1 MQSVRKDGHFLL
13 AALVLLAGLW
23 GTTPRA
29 LAGNLTQEAPPVYI
43 YFFWGDG
50 CPHCAQAKPFLQELE
65 QRYPNVQVEPFEV
78 WYVPDNQALFQQMAT
93 AHGFQPRYVPTIFIG
108 DRQWEGFSDA
118 LRAEIEA
125 YVKACVETGCPD
137 AGVGVIPGHELQP
150 TPTLALSPASEI
162 EVCSADSDTCGDTE
176 VASGDHPTTL
186 YFFYVQ
192 SCHRCVQAKPFVA
205 DLAERY
211 PHLTVRTF
219 EISYSPQNREYFV
232 EMARAFGVEAHGV
245 PAIFVGERA
254 WEGFTKDIGA
264 QIEAQVVSCLTSGC
278 PDIGAPVV
286 GPDVIVSSGGA
297 GSLEKHVL
305 PDASANNIITLP
317 FIGAV
322 DLGAQSLWVSTA
334 LIAIVDGFNP
344 CSLWVLS
351 ILIALTLR
359 TGSRKKIFIIGLTFI
374 TVTALV
380 YVLFIA
386 GLFTML
392 TFVSFL
398 GWIQVA
404 VSLLALF
411 FAIINIKDYFW
422 YKEGLS
428 FTIDDAQ
435 KPGLYKRMRRVM
447 QAGDS
452 LGALLLA
459 TVGLGVGVS
468 LVEFSCTAG
477 FPVLWTNLVAA
488 QRVTPL
494 TFALLLLLYMVIYQ
508 LDELGIFL
516 AAVITLH
523 VSKLEEKHGRIL
535 KLIGGTL
542 MLTLAAVMLF
552 KPALMNDLL
561 SSVLIFGAAFG
572 AALLVLLV
580 HRVIL
585 PRFGIVIGTELTHCG
600 SRKRGSATGNGNHK
614 SDRAC

>member
-1 MQSVRKDGHFLL
+1 MKKLYTL
-13 AALVLLAGLW
+13 ALCLVLFLGLSFGVAGR
-23 GTTPRA
+23 TVATP
-29 LAGNLTQEAPPVYI
+29 LPQTQTPVYI

-50 CPHCAQAKPFLQELE
+50 CPHCAQAKPFLQELA
-65 QRYPNVQVEPFEV
+65 QRYPNVQVESFEV
-78 WYVPDNQALFQQMAT
+78 WYVPDNQALFQLMAA
-93 AHGFQPRYVPTIFIG
+93 AHNFEPRYVPTIFIG
-108 DRQWEGFSDA
+108 GRQWEGFSDA

-137 AGVGVIPGHELQP
+137 AGAGIVPGHAVATETPAASEVCNAEATECDAAEDGHTLPGPPSTAGTRAVVVALFYGDAGCLQCDANKENPVTERGLQALRFLEELDDQYQP
-150 TPTLALSPASEI
+150 LEVKTYEVWLSPANAARLRDIAKRYGVAEAEVPVIFAGDRVWQGFDAEIAQDLQVYVEHCLDVGCSGPLDTMVSE
-162 EVCSADSDTCGDTE
+162 
-176 VASGDHPTTL
+176 
-186 YFFYVQ
+186 
-192 SCHRCVQAKPFVA
+192 
-205 DLAERY
+205 
-211 PHLTVRTF
+211 
-219 EISYSPQNREYFV
+219 SPQAAVPV
-232 EMARAFGVEAHGV
+232 ETA
-245 PAIFVGERA
+245 
-254 WEGFTKDIGA
+254 
-264 QIEAQVVSCLTSGC
+264 LTGQPS
-278 PDIGAPVV
+278 
-286 GPDVIVSSGGA
+286 
-297 GSLEKHVL
+297 ETT
-305 PDASANNIITLP
+305 ITIPLL
-317 FIGAV
+317 GAV
-322 DLGAQSLWVSTA
+322 DLGALSLWVSTA

-392 TFVSFL
+392 TFVRFL
-398 GWIQVA
+398 GWIQAA

-411 FAIINIKDYFW
+411 FAAINIKDYFW

-435 KPGLYKRMRRVM
+435 KPGLYKRMRRVL

-459 TVGLGVGVS
+459 TVGLAVGVS

-488 QRVTPL
+488 QAVTPL

-508 LDELGIFL
+508 IDELGIFL
-516 AAVITLH
+516 AAVITLR

-542 MLTLAAVMLF
+542 MLTLAAVMLI
-552 KPALMNDLL
+552 KPALMNDLG
-561 SSVLIFGAAFG
+561 SSVIIFGVAFG
-572 AALLVLLV
+572 AALLVLLA

-585 PRFGIVIGTELTHCG
+585 PRLGVRIGTETL
-600 SRKRGSATGNGNHK
+600 
-614 SDRAC
+614 D

>member
-1 MQSVRKDGHFLL
+1 MQFLKRYTRFLL
-13 AALVLLAGLW
+13 AALILLAGLW

-29 LAGNLTQEAPPVYI
+29 LAGDLAQETPPVYI
-43 YFFWGDG
+43 YLFWGDG
-50 CPHCAQAKPFLQELE
+50 CPHCAQAKPFLQELS
-65 QRYPNVQVEPFEV
+65 QRYPTVQVESFEV
-78 WYVPDNQALFQQMAT
+78 WYVPDNQALFQQMTA
-93 AHGFQPRYVPTIFIG
+93 AHGFEPRYVPTIFIG
-108 DRQWEGFSDA
+108 EQHWEGFSDE

-125 YVKACVETGCPD
+125 SVKACVETGCPD
-137 AGVGVIPGHELQP
+137 AGVGVIPGHTLQPTP
-150 TPTLALSPASEI
+150 TPTLALSPSSEI

-176 VASGDHPTTL
+176 VAAGDHPTTL
-186 YFFYVQ
+186 YLFYVQ
-192 SCHRCVQAKPFVA
+192 SCNRCVQAKPFVA
-205 DLAERY
+205 ELAERY
-211 PHLTVRTF
+211 PNLTVRTF
-219 EISYSPQNREYFV
+219 EISYSPQNRVYFV

-264 QIEAQVVSCLTSGC
+264 QIEAQVVACLTNGC

-286 GPDVIVSSGGA
+286 GPDVIVSSGSTA
-297 GSLEKHVL
+297 SLEKHVP

-317 FIGAV
+317 LIGAV

-392 TFVSFL
+392 TFVRFL
-398 GWIQVA
+398 GWIQAA

-411 FAIINIKDYFW
+411 FAAVNIKDYFW

-447 QAGDS
+447 QASDS

-488 QRVTPL
+488 QAVTPL

-508 LDELGIFL
+508 IDELGIFL
-516 AAVITLH
+516 AAVITLRA
-523 VSKLEEKHGRIL
+523 SKLEEKHGRIL

-585 PRFGIVIGTELTHCG
+585 PRFGIVIGTEEL
-600 SRKRGSATGNGNHK
+600 
-614 SDRAC
+614 D

>member
-1 MQSVRKDGHFLL
+1 MQSFRKYLRFLL
-13 AALVLLAGLW
+13 ATLIVLAGFGGAPL
-23 GTTPRA
+23 RA
-29 LAGNLTQEAPPVYI
+29 LAGDLTQDAPPVYI

-50 CPHCAQAKPFLQELE
+50 CPHCAEAKPFLQELA
-65 QRYPNVQVEPFEV
+65 QRYPNVQVESFEV
-78 WYVPDNQALFQQMAT
+78 WYVAENQTLFQQMAA
-93 AHGFQPRYVPTIFIG
+93 AHEFEPRYVPTLFIG

-118 LRAEIEA
+118 LKQEVEA
-125 YVKACVETGCPD
+125 LVLTCVTTGCPD
-137 AGVGVIPGHELQP
+137 AGAGVIPGHELQP
-150 TPTLALSPASEI
+150 TPPPTATPALAPTSAAEL
-162 EVCSADSDTCGDTE
+162 EVCAPDSDTCNEGE
-176 VASGDHPTTL
+176 
-186 YFFYVQ
+186 
-192 SCHRCVQAKPFVA
+192 
-205 DLAERY
+205 
-211 PHLTVRTF
+211 
-219 EISYSPQNREYFV
+219 
-232 EMARAFGVEAHGV
+232 V
-245 PAIFVGERA
+245 PAVELPQSGHGSASVEKS
-254 WEGFTKDIGA
+254 TPGA
-264 QIEAQVVSCLTSGC
+264 S
-278 PDIGAPVV
+278 
-286 GPDVIVSSGGA
+286 
-297 GSLEKHVL
+297 
-305 PDASANNIITLP
+305 ITIPLL
-317 FIGAV
+317 GAV

-334 LIAIVDGFNP
+334 LIAFVDGFNP

-392 TFVSFL
+392 TFIRFL
-398 GWIQVA
+398 GWIQAA

-411 FAIINIKDYFW
+411 FAVINIKDYFW

-459 TVGLGVGVS
+459 TVGLGLGVS

-488 QRVTPL
+488 QNVTPL

-508 LDELGIFL
+508 IDEFAIFMV
-516 AAVITLH
+516 AVVTLRA
-523 VSKLEEKHGRIL
+523 SKLEEKHGRIL

-572 AALLVLLV
+572 VALLILLV

-585 PRFGIVIGTELTHCG
+585 PRFGIVIGSEKL
-600 SRKRGSATGNGNHK
+600 
-614 SDRAC
+614 D

>member
-1 MQSVRKDGHFLL
+1 MGFFKRLL
-13 AALVLLAGLW
+13 HILLVTLILLTGWW
-23 GTTPRA
+23 GATSSA
-29 LAGNLTQEAPPVYI
+29 LASDFTPEAPPVYI

-50 CPHCAQAKPFLQELE
+50 CPHCAQAKPFLQELA
-65 QRYPNVQVEPFEV
+65 QRYPNVQVESFEV
-78 WYVPDNQALFQQMAT
+78 WYVAENQTLFQQLA
-93 AHGFQPRYVPTIFIG
+93 AARGFEPRYVPTIFVG
-108 DRQWEGFSDA
+108 EQHWEGFSEE
-118 LRAEIEA
+118 LRQGIETA
-125 YVKACVETGCPD
+125 VVACAETGCPD
-137 AGVGVIPGHELQP
+137 AGAGVIPGHELQP
-150 TPTLALSPASEI
+150 TPTPMPTATPVLPPASAADL
-162 EVCSADSDTCGDTE
+162 EVCAPDSETCDDVGLPTSELPQSGHASDRIEKSTPG
-176 VASGDHPTTL
+176 ASGTSITIPL
-186 YFFYVQ
+186 
-192 SCHRCVQAKPFVA
+192 
-205 DLAERY
+205 L
-211 PHLTVRTF
+211 
-219 EISYSPQNREYFV
+219 
-232 EMARAFGVEAHGV
+232 
-245 PAIFVGERA
+245 GE
-254 WEGFTKDIGA
+254 
-264 QIEAQVVSCLTSGC
+264 
-278 PDIGAPVV
+278 
-286 GPDVIVSSGGA
+286 
-297 GSLEKHVL
+297 
-305 PDASANNIITLP
+305 
-317 FIGAV
+317 V

-334 LIAIVDGFNP
+334 LIAFVDGFNP

-374 TVTALV
+374 TITALV

-392 TFVSFL
+392 TFVRFL
-398 GWIQVA
+398 GWIQA
-404 VSLLALF
+404 TVSLLALF
-411 FAIINIKDYFW
+411 FAVINIKDYFW

-459 TVGLGVGVS
+459 TVGLAVGVS

-488 QRVTPL
+488 QNVTPL
-494 TFALLLLLYMVIYQ
+494 TFALLLLLYMFIYQ
-508 LDELGIFL
+508 IDELGIFL
-516 AAVITLH
+516 AALITLRA
-523 VSKLEEKHGRIL
+523 SKLEEKHGRIL

-585 PRFGIVIGTELTHCG
+585 PRFGIVIGTEELE
-600 SRKRGSATGNGNHK
+600 
-614 SDRAC
+614 

>member
-1 MQSVRKDGHFLL
+1 MRFLKRHLYILL
-13 AALVLLAGLW
+13 ATLILLTVWW
-23 GTTPRA
+23 GATFPA
-29 LAGNLTQEAPPVYI
+29 LASDFTQDAPPVYI

-50 CPHCAQAKPFLQELE
+50 CPHCADAKPFLQELA
-65 QRYPNVQVEPFEV
+65 QRYPNVQVESFEV
-78 WYVPDNQALFQQMAT
+78 WYVPENQTLFQQMAA
-93 AHGFQPRYVPTIFIG
+93 AHGFEPRYVPTIFIG
-108 DRQWEGFSDA
+108 EQHWEGFSEE
-118 LRAEIEA
+118 LRQDIETA
-125 YVKACVETGCPD
+125 VGVCAETGCPD

-150 TPTLALSPASEI
+150 TPTPMPTATPVLAPASTTGSD
-162 EVCSADSDTCGDTE
+162 VCAPDSDTCD
-176 VASGDHPTTL
+176 D
-186 YFFYVQ
+186 
-192 SCHRCVQAKPFVA
+192 A
-205 DLAERY
+205 D
-211 PHLTVRTF
+211 
-219 EISYSPQNREYFV
+219 
-232 EMARAFGVEAHGV
+232 V
-245 PAIFVGERA
+245 PAVEFPQSGHSSNSVEKS
-254 WEGFTKDIGA
+254 TPGA
-264 QIEAQVVSCLTSGC
+264 SIKIPLLG
-278 PDIGAPVV
+278 D
-286 GPDVIVSSGGA
+286 
-297 GSLEKHVL
+297 
-305 PDASANNIITLP
+305 
-317 FIGAV
+317 V

-334 LIAIVDGFNP
+334 LIAFVDGFNP

-392 TFVSFL
+392 TFVRFL
-398 GWIQVA
+398 GWIQAA

-411 FAIINIKDYFW
+411 FAVINIKDYFW

-459 TVGLGVGVS
+459 TVGLGLGVS

-477 FPVLWTNLVAA
+477 FPVLWTNLVTA
-488 QRVTPL
+488 QNVAPL
-494 TFALLLLLYMVIYQ
+494 TFALLLLLYMLIYQ
-508 LDELGIFL
+508 IDELAIFM
-516 AAVITLH
+516 AAVVTLRA
-523 VSKLEEKHGRIL
+523 SKLEEKHGRIL

-552 KPALMNDLL
+552 KPALMNDML

-585 PRFGIVIGTELTHCG
+585 PRFGIVIGTEAL
-600 SRKRGSATGNGNHK
+600 
-614 SDRAC
+614 D

>member
-1 MQSVRKDGHFLL
+1 MLFFRKHLHILL
-13 AALVLLAGLW
+13 VTLILLTGWWGAAS
-23 GTTPRA
+23 PA
-29 LAGNLTQEAPPVYI
+29 LASDLTQEAPPVYI

-50 CPHCAQAKPFLQELE
+50 CPHCAQAKPFLQELS

-78 WYVPDNQALFQQMAT
+78 WYVPDNQALFKQMAA
-93 AHGFQPRYVPTIFIG
+93 AHGFEPRYVPTIFIG
-108 DRQWEGFSDA
+108 EQHWEGFSDA
-118 LRAEIEA
+118 LRQDIEA
-125 YVKACVETGCPD
+125 AVGVCAKTGCPD
-137 AGVGVIPGHELQP
+137 AGVGVIPGHEPQP
-150 TPTLALSPASEI
+150 TATPVLAPASSAEL
-162 EVCSADSDTCGDTE
+162 EVCAPDSETCNDAE
-176 VASGDHPTTL
+176 VPAVEFPPSGHGSDS
-186 YFFYVQ
+186 VQ
-192 SCHRCVQAKPFVA
+192 SSTPGASIRIP
-205 DLAERY
+205 L
-211 PHLTVRTF
+211 L
-219 EISYSPQNREYFV
+219 
-232 EMARAFGVEAHGV
+232 
-245 PAIFVGERA
+245 GE
-254 WEGFTKDIGA
+254 
-264 QIEAQVVSCLTSGC
+264 
-278 PDIGAPVV
+278 
-286 GPDVIVSSGGA
+286 
-297 GSLEKHVL
+297 
-305 PDASANNIITLP
+305 
-317 FIGAV
+317 V
-322 DLGAQSLWVSTA
+322 DLGAQSLWVSTV
-334 LIAIVDGFNP
+334 LISIVDGFNP

-392 TFVSFL
+392 TFISFL
-398 GWIQVA
+398 GWIQVV

-447 QAGDS
+447 RAGDS

-459 TVGLGVGVS
+459 TVGLGAGVS

-488 QRVTPL
+488 QHVTPL
-494 TFALLLLLYMVIYQ
+494 TFALLLLLYMFIYQ
-508 LDELGIFL
+508 IDELGIFF

-523 VSKLEEKHGRIL
+523 ASKLEEKHGRIL

-552 KPALMNDLL
+552 NPALMNDLL
-561 SSVLIFGAAFG
+561 SSLLIFGAAFG

-585 PRFGIVIGTELTHCG
+585 PRFGIVIGTEEL
-600 SRKRGSATGNGNHK
+600 
-614 SDRAC
+614 D